1 MFGERKNPGVD
12 VRALRSN
19 FARPHHSEEA
29 PVLCDALPTLRH
41 NAPSRLPQSI
51 SLIDD
56 RLAAYR
62 THAGCIPRYNTE
74 NEFLPNDATDFSR
87 PSI

>member
-1 MFGERKNPGVD
+1 MSGERKNPGVD

-19 FARPHHSEEA
+19 FARPHHSEGA
-29 PVLCDALPTLRH
+29 PILCDALPTLRP

-51 SLIDD
+51 FLIDY

-62 THAGCIPRYNTE
+62 THAGCITRYNTE
-74 NEFLPNDATDFSR
+74 NESLLNDATDLSR